1 MGETSR
7 FVLQDGPLFGRLVV
21 CADTMS
27 DDPAKIL
34 LADTAITAGER
45 SSDSTRRFFR
55 RKKKAGPPPL
65 THCENCGSLLTGRF
79 CGQCGQPAVDYRRS
93 FRHVIVDVLDSF
105 LNWDS
110 KFLASLVHLIVR
122 PWKLTNE
129 FLAGHR
135 VRYLNPL
142 RLYLLASVLFF
153 FMANYGERQ
162 AEKSGHAI
170 KFDSQEE
177 VPFGDVHEPKPG
189 ATPPIDRPGDADADA
204 DNDMERPPFVVGIDK
219 SRTPTVFEAW
229 MQQKIEEKIGRNGSK
244 ATFFLHSLME
254 NLPYMM
260 LACIPLFAFVLKILY
275 FFRRV
280 FYIDHLIY
288 ALHIHSF
295 AYVMSLIITGVGL
308 GLNQALPE
316 FRPIAVG
323 LLVTTAFIQILISI
337 RKVYRQGWFMTL
349 FKFFAGGFVYFIV
362 LMIAFGV
369 TAFVTIAM
377 P

>member
-1 MGETSR
+1 MSR
-7 FVLQDGPLFGRLVV
+7 PYLQSLKGGRWHGCFVGSRGM
-21 CADTMS
+21 ADE
-27 DDPAKIL
+27 PAKIL
-34 LADTAITAGER
+34 LGDTAIAAGGEPPR
-45 SSDSTRRFFR
+45 PGRRLFG
-55 RKKKAGPPPL
+55 RKKKQTPPL
-65 THCENCGSLLTGRF
+65 THCENCGTLLTGRF

-110 KFLASLVHLIVR
+110 KFLATLGHLMTR

-153 FMANYGERQ
+153 FAANYAERQ
-162 AEKSGHAI
+162 KEKDKDFDPI
-170 KFDSQEE
+170 KFDDSASPGEAR
-177 VPFGDVHEPKPG
+177 EPEPG
-189 ATPPIDRPGDADADA
+189 AAPPIDRPGDDEEEQGIKSDG
-204 DNDMERPPFVVGIDK
+204 DFVFDVA
-219 SRTPTVFEAW
+219 SHRTPTAFEAW
-229 MQQKIEEKIGRNGSK
+229 LQQRVEEKIGKHGSK
-244 ATFFLHSLME
+244 GKFFLRSLME

-275 FFRRV
+275 FFRRI

-295 AYVMSLIITGVGL
+295 VYVAALVIALTAL
-308 GLNQALPE
+308 GLHQAFPAAGS
-316 FRPIAVG
+316 RIPG
-323 LLVTTAFIQILISI
+323 LLLIVAVILVFLSI
-337 RKVYRQGWFMTL
+337 RRVYRQGWFMTF
-349 FKFFAGGFVYFIV
+349 FKFSLGGFVYLMV
-362 LMIAFGV
+362 LVLALAV
-369 TAFVTIAM
+369 TTFVTIAM